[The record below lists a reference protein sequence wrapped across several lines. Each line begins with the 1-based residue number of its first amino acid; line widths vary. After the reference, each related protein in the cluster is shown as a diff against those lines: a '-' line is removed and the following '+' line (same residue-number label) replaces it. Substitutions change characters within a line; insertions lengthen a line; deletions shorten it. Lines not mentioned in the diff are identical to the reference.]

1 MAFDAIGL
9 MTSISDF
16 SPHTPE
22 YLSTIEVAQMLGLA
36 VRSVQLM
43 VDRGELE
50 AWRTSGG
57 HRRIVHESVMKWLAS
72 RQRDTS
78 GNISNQPYPH
88 VGAKSKDCK
97 ILLIEDSAHF
107 QNLVTLLIKQ
117 HFPNASLHLASDG
130 ISGLTKFGQ
139 IQPDFLLVDILLPGI
154 DGAALITT
162 LKSDP
167 QFSRC
172 KLIIVTGLN
181 KEQLA
186 PYEFALRGLPVIHKT
201 NLVTELVPLLST
213 QITQHLVK

>member
-1 MAFDAIGL
+1 
-9 MTSISDF
+9 MTS
-16 SPHTPE
+16 SPETASPAPE
-22 YLSTIEVAQMLGLA
+22 YMSTIEVAQLLGLA

-72 RQRDTS
+72 RQRDTM
-78 GNISNQPYPH
+78 GNT
-88 VGAKSKDCK
+88 SKPFHLSHGSKPKECK

-117 HFPNASLHLASDG
+117 HFPGASLHLASDG

-154 DGAALITT
+154 DGAALIST

-167 QFSRC
+167 QFARC
-172 KLIIVTGLN
+172 KLIIVTGLSN
-181 KEQLA
+181 EQLT

-201 NLVTELVPLLST
+201 NLVTELVPLLSA
-213 QITQHLVK
+213 QIAQHLAS

>member
-1 MAFDAIGL
+1 
-9 MTSISDF
+9 MTS
-16 SPHTPE
+16 SPETASPAPE
-22 YLSTIEVAQMLGLA
+22 YLSTIEVAQLLGLA

-72 RQRDTS
+72 RQRDTT
-78 GNISNQPYPH
+78 GNTSKPFHFSQ
-88 VGAKSKDCK
+88 GAKPKECK

-117 HFPNASLHLASDG
+117 HFPGASLHLASDG

-154 DGAALITT
+154 DGAALIST
-162 LKSDP
+162 LNSDP
-167 QFSRC
+167 QFARC
-172 KLIIVTGLN
+172 KLIIVTGLSN
-181 KEQLA
+181 EQLA

-213 QITQHLVK
+213 QIAQHLAS

>member
-1 MAFDAIGL
+1 
-9 MTSISDF
+9 MTSSQDP
-16 SPHTPE
+16 SNQTPE

-57 HRRIVHESVMKWLAS
+57 HRRIVHESVMRWLAS
-72 RQRDTS
+72 RQRDPMGNSSQTS
-78 GNISNQPYPH
+78 HTHAGTKP
-88 VGAKSKDCK
+88 KECK

-107 QNLVTLLIKQ
+107 QNLVALLIKQ

-154 DGAALITT
+154 DGAALIST

-167 QFSRC
+167 QFARC

-181 KEQLA
+181 KGQLL
-186 PYEFALRGLPVIHKT
+186 PYEFALKGLPVIHKT
-201 NLVTELVPLLST
+201 NLVNELAPLLNT
-213 QITQHLVK
+213 QIVQHLST